1 MERKRLEIARAL
13 ATSPD
18 LLLLDEVVSGLNPT
32 EVKRIMDTIL
42 EIQAKG
48 ITIILIEH
56 ILKVVMELCKKVIVL
71 SYGIQIA
78 QGTPEEVVGNPQVVE
93 AYIGKFED
101 TGETSHA

>member
-1 MERKRLEIARAL
+1 
-13 ATSPD
+13 
-18 LLLLDEVVSGLNPT
+18 
-32 EVKRIMDTIL
+32 
-42 EIQAKG
+42 
-48 ITIILIEH
+48 
-56 ILKVVMELCKKVIVL
+56 MELCKKVIVL